1 MWWEGGPNLSW
12 LLFHFVIGEG
22 RLSETQISPLLQLV
36 YTVSLLCLPVCYYQV
51 EYHTLL
57 VFYGV
62 LEI

>member
-1 MWWEGGPNLSW
+1 MWWEGSPNLSW

-36 YTVSLLCLPVCYYQV
+36 YTVNLLCLPVWNYQV